1 MLMKWVKWLERAGE
15 HAQEMQMEHSEEMNR
30 MQNMNQ
36 QQAGSQFGHDNERS
50 GGSMNM
56 ENVSSFEGGEGMFER
71 H

>member
-1 MLMKWVKWLERAGE
+1 MARERAGE
-15 HAQEMQMEHSEEMNR
+15 HAQEMQMEHGEEMNR

-50 GGSMNM
+50 GGSINM
-56 ENVSSFEGGEGMFER
+56 EGGSSYEGMFGER